1 MKKQSKN
8 IIITF
13 AMILI
18 SPLMQAQALKPPSI
32 PPPLI
37 AQREA
42 GQYLPQLENLQKL
55 LKEKK
60 FLEFYVE
67 SEKVFGGARGGTVGG
82 HKIKFMKG
90 NTPTREEAAALEWV
104 YYYRL
109 AAPLLSHE
117 QLEANGKSYYSEDY
131 LSKID
136 ACERLCRE
144 RTSEVAEMFS
154 IDENKLLKHRIETIT
169 ATLAFLNKLSIY
181 AKDEKMHEKE
191 DKAIWENFD
200 GVKAAEA
207 LPEGMRFNN
216 PSPEYSRRWDRE
228 SARRNRR
235 SNMEVAINFM
245 DESDNYVRKLV
256 AYFPKQGK
264 TIQEYIKKTGFYPTE
279 YRVAA
284 LLRRA
289 VGRNSETEWIF
300 KGLPSNAKIEAMQ
313 QKMIKDSIEEAAR
326 RVAGGKRLEKQKA
339 EELARKQAEEARRE
353 AYERSRKESQ
363 VKPPNP

>member
-1 MKKQSKN
+1 MKKHSKN
-8 IIITF
+8 IIIT
-13 AMILI
+13 LTVLLL

-60 FLEFYVE
+60 YLEFYE
-67 SEKVFGGARGGTVGG
+67 EASKTFGRANYGG
-82 HKIKFMKG
+82 HHVEFLKG
-90 NTPTREEAAALEWV
+90 NKPTREETAALEWV
-104 YYYRL
+104 FYYRL
-109 AAPLLSHE
+109 IAPLLSHE
-117 QLEANGKSYYSEDY
+117 QLETNGKMNYNEDFS
-131 LSKID
+131 SKID
-136 ACERLCRE
+136 ACKELCRE
-144 RTSEVAEMFS
+144 RTKEVAEMFS
-154 IDENKLLKHRIETIT
+154 IDEDKLLKHRVETIT
-169 ATLAFLNKLSIY
+169 ATLAFLNKLFIY
-181 AKDEKMHEKE
+181 AGDTKMHEKE
-191 DKAIWENFD
+191 DLATWPPRNKTDTIYE
-200 GVKAAEA
+200 
-207 LPEGMRFNN
+207 LPEGMVITNFS
-216 PSPEYSRRWDRE
+216 PSPEESMQ

-235 SNMEVAINFM
+235 SSMEAAINFM

-264 TIQEYIKKTGFYPTE
+264 TIQEYIKKTGFYPTDFN
-279 YRVAA
+279 VAV

-289 VGRNSETEWIF
+289 VGRNSETEWVF
-300 KGLPSNAKIEAMQ
+300 KGLPSNAKVEAME
-313 QKMIKDSIEEAAR
+313 QKMIKDSHERAAR
-326 RVAGGKRLEKQKA
+326 GLEERKRLEKQKA

>member
-1 MKKQSKN
+1 MGN
-8 IIITF
+8 ISI
-13 AMILI
+13 
-18 SPLMQAQALKPPSI
+18 PSI

-60 FLEFYVE
+60 YLEFYDE
-67 SEKVFGGARGGTVGG
+67 ASKTFGRANYGG
-82 HKIKFMKG
+82 HHLEFLKG
-90 NTPTREEAAALEWV
+90 KNPTKEETAALEWV
-104 YYYRL
+104 FYYRL
-109 AAPLLSHE
+109 IAPLFSHE
-117 QLEANGKSYYSEDY
+117 QLEKNGELYYCEDY
-131 LSKID
+131 LSKVN
-136 ACERLCRE
+136 ACKELCRE
-144 RTSEVAEMFS
+144 RTKEIAEMFS

-169 ATLAFLNKLSIY
+169 ATLAFLKKLSIY

-191 DKAIWENFD
+191 EKAFWENFN
-200 GVKAAEA
+200 KAKTAET
-207 LPEGMRFNN
+207 LTEGMDFHN
-216 PSPEYSRRWDRE
+216 PSPEYYKRWSQI
-228 SARRNRR
+228 SARQDRR
-235 SNMEVAINFM
+235 SSMEAAINFM
-245 DESDNYVRKLV
+245 DGSDNYVRKLV